1 LLHGVYFATAK
12 PRLEDPDAD
21 LPGSS
26 EKAVTALACDF
37 IQRRVDRVKSFLVA
51 LGFPEGNIQ
60 TEAFG
65 EQKNLTD
72 KQVRAAVERNP
83 ELSPEDRQKALDN
96 TRKIILASNRRA
108 EITPSNA
115 GQAWQN
121 SVREF
126 PFNAADSLT
135 LLQEEALGKR
145 RSRANG
151 KAKPKTQ
158 PYSRGSWS
166 MVAHGMRKNNKAGL
180 VGPAFHIWN

>member
-21 LPGSS
+21 LPDSP

-37 IQRRVDRVKSFLVA
+37 IQRRVARVKSFLMA
-51 LGFPEGNIQ
+51 LGVPEGNIQ

-72 KQVRAAVERNP
+72 KQVRAAVERSP
-83 ELSPEDRQKALDN
+83 ELSPEDWQKALDN
-96 TRKIILASNRRA
+96 TRKIILAFNRRA

-135 LLQEEALGKR
+135 LLQEEGT
-145 RSRANG
+145 G
-151 KAKPKTQ
+151 KATEPGQ
-158 PYSRGSWS
+158 
-166 MVAHGMRKNNKAGL
+166 RKGKA
-180 VGPAFHIWN
+180 